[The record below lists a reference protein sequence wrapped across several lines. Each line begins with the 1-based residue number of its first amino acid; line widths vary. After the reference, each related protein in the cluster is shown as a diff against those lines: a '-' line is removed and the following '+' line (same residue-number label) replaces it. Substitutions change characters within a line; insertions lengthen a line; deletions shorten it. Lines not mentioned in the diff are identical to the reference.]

1 MAGIAIV
8 AGTRPEIIKMAPVI
22 RALKR
27 GDFSFIHT
35 GQHYD
40 YNLSLRFIRELNLP
54 KPDVTFVLSNDDPA
68 LQMGEMIAKLRKALR
83 KLQPKIVAVEGDT
96 NSVLAGGIAA
106 IKSRIKLAHVEA
118 GLRSYDWRMPEEH
131 NRIAVDHISDLLFAP
146 TKNSKKNLLEENV
159 HGVIHVT
166 GNTVIDAV
174 IQNIPIAKRRSTIE
188 IPSKDF
194 VLVTLHRAENVDDGR
209 KLKDL
214 VGALIKVPM
223 QIIFPIHPR
232 TVRRL
237 KQFKLYDKVKKASNI
252 KLIPPVGYFDFLVL
266 MQRCRFIITDSGGI
280 QEEVTCPLI
289 RKRVIL
295 LRKFTERPEAVEA
308 GFVKVVGTVESR
320 ITDAIKRTMNSRE
333 RISSSSPF
341 GDGHAGKRT
350 ARLLLS
356 FRK

>member
-22 RALKR
+22 RALNR
-27 GDFSFIHT
+27 DDFSFIHT

-40 YNLSLRFIRELNLP
+40 YNLSLQFIKELNLP
-54 KPDVTFVLSNDDPA
+54 KPDVTFALRNADPT
-68 LQMGEMIAKLRKALR
+68 LQMGEMIAKLHKVLR
-83 KLQPKIVAVEGDT
+83 KIQPKIVAVEGDT

-146 TKNSKKNLLEENV
+146 TKDSKKNLLKENV
-159 HGVIHVT
+159 HGIIHVT

-174 IQNIPIAKRRSTIE
+174 IQNIPLAKRRSTIE
-188 IPSKDF
+188 VPSKNF
-194 VLVTLHRAENVDDGR
+194 ALVTLHRAENVDDGR
-209 KLKDL
+209 TLKEL
-214 VGALIKVPM
+214 VGVLTKVPM

-232 TVRRL
+232 TIRRL
-237 KQFKLYDKVKKASNI
+237 KQFKLYEKVKRASSI
-252 KLIPPVGYFDFLVL
+252 KLIAPVGYFDFLVL
-266 MQRCRFIITDSGGI
+266 MQRCSFIVTDSGGI
-280 QEEVTCPLI
+280 QEEATCPLI

-308 GFVKVVGTVESR
+308 GFVKVAGTVEED
-320 ITDAIKRTMNSRE
+320 ITHAIEHTINSKKRPAFSA
-333 RISSSSPF
+333 PF
-341 GDGHAGKRT
+341 GDGNAGKRI
-350 ARLLLS
+350 AKLLQP
-356 FRK
+356 FVR